1 MSKNWVSD
9 KLWRLAK
16 VLYFLLSFLII
27 LFVFLILVSGDFFIT
42 KRYLRVTDYVPIY
55 RAFDRW
61 KLAYY
66 TIYTILW
73 YTFLTGIFWRI
84 THYIKTGSFRVN
96 FNSSQIRRFSPFLWG
111 IIILLIGAY
120 FLSYKITN
128 FCSGD
133 HEIVNQYEPWEYRC
147 DCSFWYKQ
155 GGSICTRASD
165 QETFSG
171 LNDGQIKK
179 LLETV
184 QLYTWDEKLQKMEEL
199 YKQVIWPISFKN
211 EYMTWWVEYQTW
223 SISISHPSQI
233 SINNNKFDEFKIY
246 PNKNIYI
253 SKETF
258 GSLVWKCIE
267 YPWIIEP
274 ESESEKKEFVAD
286 QQKAKARY
294 TKIFKEIMNGTIK
307 EWAIPDVSDEYLG
320 RFDPHSCWFTKWP
333 INLKKISVDGINGV
347 VIDYNA
353 TQDDSLDCITALF
366 KEVLLVKNM
375 DEIYRI
381 TFDYNFGRYGE
392 MVIEDGIKNSDFP
405 LENKWSYYDWEVCLS
420 EVLNDRSWSFIS
432 WMEEF
437 LKTWEWNANL
447 YFKSAV
453 DIINEIIKTIQIR

>member
-1 MSKNWVSD
+1 MIARYIRTWDFTININWIKSKKLIYFAWV
-9 KLWRLAK
+9 LFTIL
-16 VLYFLLSFLII
+16 LLSH
-27 LFVFLILVSGDFFIT
+27 FI
-42 KRYLRVTDYVPIY
+42 
-55 RAFDRW
+55 
-61 KLAYY
+61 
-66 TIYTILW
+66 
-73 YTFLTGIFWRI
+73 
-84 THYIKTGSFRVN
+84 
-96 FNSSQIRRFSPFLWG
+96 
-111 IIILLIGAY
+111 
-120 FLSYKITN
+120 SYKIDN

-133 HEIVNQYEPWEYRC
+133 HEKMHEYEPYKYQCGC
-147 DCSFWYKQ
+147 DFGYKRSLFSCIKSSDEESF
-155 GGSICTRASD
+155 T
-165 QETFSG
+165 G
-171 LNDGQIKK
+171 LNENQIQWIYDQTS
-179 LLETV
+179 LL
-184 QLYTWDEKLQKMEEL
+184 TWGERLDAMEEL
-199 YKQVIWPISFKN
+199 YNHVIWPVSFKN
-211 EYMTWWVEYQTW
+211 EYITWWLEYQTW
-223 SISISHPSQI
+223 GISISHPPQI
-233 SINNNKFDEFKIY
+233 FINDNKFNEFKIY

-258 GSLVWKCIE
+258 ESLVWKCIE

-274 ESESEKKEFVAD
+274 ESESEKKEFIAD

-375 DEIYRI
+375 DEIYKI

-420 EVLNDRSWSFIS
+420 EVLNDRNWSLIN
-432 WMEEF
+432 WMEEHI
-437 LKTWEWNANL
+437 KTWKWSVNW
-447 YFKSAV
+447 YFKVAV
-453 DIINEIIKTIQIR
+453 DVVNEMIKTIQIR